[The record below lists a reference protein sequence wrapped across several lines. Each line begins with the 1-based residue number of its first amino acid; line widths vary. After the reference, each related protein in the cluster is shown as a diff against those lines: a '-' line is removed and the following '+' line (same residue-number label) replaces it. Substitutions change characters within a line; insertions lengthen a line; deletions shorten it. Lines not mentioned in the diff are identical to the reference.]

1 MSIHLSQL
9 PEIKIVRHARAKC
22 LRLRVQPTQIRLT
35 APVLCSKRQIQNFIE
50 QSEVWLLKTWQ
61 QQQQK
66 IATQD
71 QSLPTEL
78 KLFNLDC
85 FIQVAYQ
92 TQKQNFIF
100 DVENLHLYI
109 SDREPKT
116 YLKAFVMSYAKQH
129 LPIYLQQIAQACVL
143 DFTQCTVRQAKT
155 RWGSCTSKHAIML
168 NSALVLMSKEITR
181 YVCVHELAH
190 TQHFDHS
197 ARFWSLVE
205 KHDPHFQQHRKIL
218 KSTAMPFWW
227 QC

>member
-85 FIQVAYQ
+85 CI
-92 TQKQNFIF
+92 
-100 DVENLHLYI
+100 
-109 SDREPKT
+109 
-116 YLKAFVMSYAKQH
+116 
-129 LPIYLQQIAQACVL
+129 
-143 DFTQCTVRQAKT
+143 
-155 RWGSCTSKHAIML
+155 
-168 NSALVLMSKEITR
+168 
-181 YVCVHELAH
+181 
-190 TQHFDHS
+190 
-197 ARFWSLVE
+197 
-205 KHDPHFQQHRKIL
+205 
-218 KSTAMPFWW
+218 
-227 QC
+227 